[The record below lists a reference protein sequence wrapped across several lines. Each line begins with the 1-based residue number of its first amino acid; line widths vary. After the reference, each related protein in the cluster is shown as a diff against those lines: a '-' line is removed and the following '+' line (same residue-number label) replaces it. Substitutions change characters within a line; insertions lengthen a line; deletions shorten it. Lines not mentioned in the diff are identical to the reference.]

1 MKTYAVAIAV
11 VMAVRGLVAGP
22 AVGQMHEHGNP
33 KPAVSYAEL
42 QRTSELLAA
51 AHAATAKYHDVRQA
65 EVDGYRAIGPYVPGM
80 GIHYV
85 RSAGPD
91 SFSATKPPILLYDRD
106 AAAPGGLRLI
116 GVSYLLVSPTGPDG
130 QPQSPPF
137 PNSLASWHRHNNV
150 CVLPDNSASVQLT
163 EAQCRAQGG
172 QFTEQTSWMLHVWIW
187 EDSPE
192 GVFSPTNSLVK

>member
-1 MKTYAVAIAV
+1 MRAKAVA
-11 VMAVRGLVAGP
+11 MAAPLAILGLWFRPVA
-22 AVGQMHEHGNP
+22 GQMHAHDTP

-42 QRTSELLAA
+42 ERTSELLAA
-51 AHAATAKYHDVRQA
+51 ARAATAKYQDVRQA
-65 EVDGYRAIGPYVPGM
+65 EADGYRAIGPYVPGM

-85 RSAGPD
+85 RSGAPD
-91 SFSATKPPILLYDRD
+91 TFSVAKPPILLYDRD
-106 AAAPGGLRLI
+106 SAHGVLRLI

-163 EAQCRAQGG
+163 DAQCRVQGG

-187 EDSPE
+187 KDNPE
-192 GVFSPTNSLVK
+192 GVFSSTNSLVK